1 MAKKIKKKTK
11 RIYIRTIVFAI
22 LDIFAIACFVL
33 AYGPWDY
40 LRNLYVNTAMNT
52 MNHQYLAYLLYSKK
66 TVDQIMSQN
75 YFITLKDDVKLEDIV
90 INTKDDGKYK
100 NEYDKEIKQ
109 RDNPND
115 SYKLINL
122 KVGGSKAYLIAIYEP
137 QKVKLLAK
145 ENLGTETGERILT
158 MCKRYN
164 ASVCINGG
172 GFVDYGYGSGIPIGY
187 VIENG
192 EITWADGDSSTTRG
206 QIIGLT
212 KDGKL
217 KLMSNA
223 TGEEAL
229 KSGIT
234 EGLEFGPF
242 LIVNGKS
249 MEVVGDPWGKAPR
262 VTIAQ
267 RKDGIILFLVVD
279 GENYINGASLQDLID
294 TLKKYGAYN
303 AANLDGGQSSTLII
317 NNKLINNP
325 PAAAKST
332 NGRYVITG
340 FGLLK

>member
-22 LDIFAIACFVL
+22 LDILAITCFVL

-52 MNHQYLAYLLYSKK
+52 MSHQYLAYLLYSKE
-66 TVDQIMSQN
+66 TVDQIMSKN
-75 YFITLKDDVKLEDIV
+75 YFVTLKDDVNLDDII

-100 NEYDKEIKQ
+100 DEYDKEIKQ

-115 SYKLINL
+115 TYKLINL
-122 KVGGSKAYLIAIYEP
+122 KVGGSKAYLVAIYEP
-137 QKVKLLAK
+137 KKVKLIAK
-145 ENLGTETGERILT
+145 ESLGTETGERVIT
-158 MCKRYN
+158 MCERN
-164 ASVCINGG
+164 NGEVCINGG

-187 VIENG
+187 VIQDG
-192 EITWADGDSSTTRG
+192 EITWSDGDPGTTTG

-212 KDGKL
+212 DEGKL
-217 KLMSNA
+217 KLMSDA
-223 TGEEAL
+223 TGNEAL
-229 KSGIT
+229 EAGIT

-303 AANLDGGQSSTLII
+303 AANLDGGQSTTLVI
-317 NNKLINNP
+317 NNKLVNNP
-325 PAAAKST
+325 PAAARKT